1 MYIQTKIYRV
11 PLGIGL
17 VSILKGFLMINDDFK
32 AILVFENE
40 MHIAYCVFPTELYWR
55 KGGNFGEKNALT

>member
-1 MYIQTKIYRV
+1 
-11 PLGIGL
+11 
-17 VSILKGFLMINDDFK
+17 MINDDFK

-55 KGGNFGEKNALT
+55 KGGNFVEKMHSHKSKK